1 MNKTTVVLK
10 KAKENG
16 CFLIRSKSFDSTSL
30 KCYVVDGNANDICIR
45 TDEPHFTAS
54 GYGFIEITAPKSIL
68 DSLGKPVEATFALI
82 Q

>member
-30 KCYVVDGNANDICIR
+30 KCYVVDGNANDICLR
-45 TDEPHFTAS
+45 TNEPHFTAA
-54 GYGFIEITAPKSIL
+54 GYGFIEVTAPKDIL
-68 DSLGKPVEATFALI
+68 SNLDKPVEAAFALVR
-82 Q
+82 